1 MSTQHRRTIAKEI
14 VEQTISHFKKQK
26 EGPAEKPA
34 IVQEVK
40 SKPEEK
46 YEPSTNFHRI
56 FSEMFG
62 EKSKENKSPE
72 LSENP
77 RLKSQSRDVD
87 NQSKEEGTMQEG
99 TMQSVQN
106 LNQRLDPPQPPQKVD
121 EPKSKEEDAN
131 KPHQPSVF
139 ERLSHASIEETPQ
152 PKQEQAQE
160 QVSHREIK
168 QEEPAKSTRP
178 VSVFER
184 LSRRATTN

>member
-26 EGPAEKPA
+26 EGSAVEPA

-46 YEPSTNFHRI
+46 YEPSTSFHKV
-56 FSEMFG
+56 FSEMIG
-62 EKSKENKSPE
+62 EKSRESKNPK

-77 RLKSQSRDVD
+77 RLKNQSRDVD
-87 NQSKEEGTMQEG
+87 NQSKEEGTMQ
-99 TMQSVQN
+99 SVQN
-106 LNQRLDPPQPPQKVD
+106 LNQKLDLPQPPQKLD
-121 EPKSKEEDAN
+121 EPKSKEENAN
-131 KPHQPSVF
+131 MPHQPSVF
-139 ERLSHASIEETPQ
+139 ERLSRASIEETPQ
-152 PKQEQAQE
+152 PKDEEVQED
-160 QVSHREIK
+160 SHQEIK

-184 LSRRATTN
+184 LSRRAATD